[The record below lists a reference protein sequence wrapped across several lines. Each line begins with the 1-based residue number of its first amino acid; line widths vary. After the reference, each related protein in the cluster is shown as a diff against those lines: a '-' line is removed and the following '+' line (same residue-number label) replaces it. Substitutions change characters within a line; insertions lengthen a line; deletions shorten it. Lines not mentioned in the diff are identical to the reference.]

1 MLPTVTPAT
10 LLDWKI
16 AQMGSLAEQEL
27 GWAVDALARPNAELG
42 EQATASHTTIKRLGQ
57 ELQDEVTVMIANR
70 RSNADDLRQLVTVLK
85 IAGDLE
91 RIGDLGRDVVRRA
104 LAVVDQ
110 DHFKSLMSS
119 LRLMIEM
126 AQAQLKDVLD
136 GLVRHDVEKAL
147 AVWRKDQ
154 DIDAMHNSIFRE
166 LFTYMMEDPRNIS
179 ICINLLL
186 GAKSVERIGD
196 HATNIAEQIYFAER
210 GVPVTTDR
218 PKRDDTSSI
227 LVLPETG

>member
-1 MLPTVTPAT
+1 
-10 LLDWKI
+10 
-16 AQMGSLAEQEL
+16 MGSLAEQEL
-27 GWAVDALARPNAELG
+27 GWAIDALVRHDADLG
-42 EQATASHTTIKRLGQ
+42 EQAAASYMTIKRLGR

-70 RSNADDLRQLVTVLK
+70 RPNADDLRQLMTVLK

-91 RIGDLGRDVVRRA
+91 RIADLGRGFVWRA

-110 DHFKSLMSS
+110 DHLKSLMTS
-119 LRLMIEM
+119 LRFMIET

-136 GLVRHDVEKAL
+136 GLARHDVEKAL

-166 LFTYMMEDPRNIS
+166 LFTYMMEDPRNIG
-179 ICINLLL
+179 IYINLLL
-186 GAKSVERIGD
+186 AAKSVERIGD

-227 LVLPETG
+227 LVLPPNLSSFAAEPAGAAGS